1 MVHLLC
7 APSLAELTAA
17 HILHN
22 EPTGPCVDVAAVCEE
37 IDRSGTDAQRTLIA
51 LALLLGERGEE
62 PVAVGELLG
71 LDDTDLAHA
80 LEATALQ
87 RGLRRVYPSLRPDSL
102 WLRAA
107 LPEGGR

>member
-1 MVHLLC
+1 
-7 APSLAELTAA
+7 
-17 HILHN
+17 
-22 EPTGPCVDVAAVCEE
+22 
-37 IDRSGTDAQRTLIA
+37 
-51 LALLLGERGEE
+51 
-62 PVAVGELLG
+62 VGELLG

-87 RGLRRVYPSLRPDSL
+87 RGLRRVCPSLRPDSL